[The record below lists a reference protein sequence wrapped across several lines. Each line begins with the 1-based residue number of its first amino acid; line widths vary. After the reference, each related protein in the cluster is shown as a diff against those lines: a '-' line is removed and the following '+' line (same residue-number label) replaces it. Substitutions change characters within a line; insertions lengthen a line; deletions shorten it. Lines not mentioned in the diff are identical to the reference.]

1 MKRLLLFAALIAWS
15 GMASAVVYKWVD
27 AQGKLQY
34 GDRPPDGVHAEVVE
48 LLGTH
53 VAARRFGAAAVSA
66 ACPLRHGGSP
76 QRLRP
81 PKLDD
86 TKAAVAAD
94 VAQTRDK
101 QCTDAQDR
109 YKKLIEGRR
118 IYKTGPDG
126 ERQYMSSAGDRHR
139 AAQRQARHRYDL
151 QQHDLTGRGGP
162 QALGFASPGSS
173 RLCSLGKPHAVFLR
187 AAMRFAAQRAKP

>member
-48 LLGTH
+48 LLVAHAGTTTAARSTPAPATPA
-53 VAARRFGAAAVSA
+53 AARRNAANS
-66 ACPLRHGGSP
+66 GN
-76 QRLRP
+76 
-81 PKLDD
+81 KDLDD
-86 TKAAVAAD
+86 KKAVEQD

-101 QCTDAQDR
+101 QCTEAQDR

-118 IYKTGPDG
+118 LYKTGPDG
-126 ERQYMSSAGDRHR
+126 ERQFMNSEEID
-139 AAQRQARHRYDL
+139 
-151 QQHDLTGRGGP
+151 TE
-162 QALGFASPGSS
+162 
-173 RLCSLGKPHAVFLR
+173 RLN
-187 AAMRFAAQRAKP
+187 AKRDVDNICNSTT